1 MKIEK
6 LNEHQIRCT
15 LTREDLAARHIKL
28 SELAYGSEKTRAL
41 FQDMM
46 TQASMDFGFEAEDI
60 PIMVEAIPL
69 SSEKIILIIT
79 KVDSPE
85 ELDTRFS
92 EFSQFSDLE
101 EPDDSEEDPEELLS
115 GIPSELTDIL
125 HQLKQEIAAA
135 VGNDEPEP
143 AAESSPSDLLCL
155 FSFTDMEAAIRLS
168 HAIDTAFRGKSS
180 LYKDPHSGSYALFLH
195 QGSHSAM
202 EFSRIILTAS
212 SYLEK
217 ERCVP
222 ATEAFYR
229 EHAQIILPRKAVST
243 LAQI

>member
-28 SELAYGSEKTRAL
+28 SELAYDSEKTRAL

-69 SSEKIILIIT
+69 SSEKIVLIIT

-92 EFSQFSDLE
+92 EFSHFSDLG
-101 EPDDSEEDPEELLS
+101 EPDNSDEDSDDLLA
-115 GIPSELTDIL
+115 GIPSELSNIL
-125 HQLKQEIAAA
+125 RQLKQEIAAA
-135 VGNDEPEP
+135 VEDGEPEP
-143 AAESSPSDLLCL
+143 TAETPTDLTCL
-155 FSFTDMEAAIRLS
+155 FTFTDMEAAICLS
-168 HAIDTAFRGKSS
+168 HAIDPAFRGKSS
-180 LYKDPHSGSYALFLH
+180 LYKDPGSGTYALFLH
-195 QGSHSAM
+195 QGVHTTM
-202 EFSRIILTAS
+202 EFSRIILAAS

-217 ERCVP
+217 EKCVP

-229 EHAQIILPRKAVST
+229 EHAQTILPKKAVST

>member
-28 SELAYGSEKTRAL
+28 SELAYGSEKARAL

-69 SSEKIILIIT
+69 SSEKIVLIIT

-92 EFSQFSDLE
+92 EFSHFSDFE
-101 EPDDSEEDPEELLS
+101 ATDDISDTDSEELLADL
-115 GIPSELTDIL
+115 PSELSDML
-125 HQLKQEIAAA
+125 HQLKEEIAVAI
-135 VGNDEPEP
+135 GNDTPQPEEEP
-143 AAESSPSDLLCL
+143 ATDLICL
-155 FSFTDMEAAIRLS
+155 FTFTDMEPAIRLS
-168 HAIDTAFRGKSS
+168 HAIDPEFRGRSS
-180 LYKDPHSGSYALFLH
+180 LYRDPRSNAYALFLH
-195 QGSHSAM
+195 QGSHTTI

-212 SYLEK
+212 AYLKKEK
-217 ERCVP
+217 CIP

-229 EHAQIILPRKAVST
+229 EHAHTILARKAVST